1 MDTSNLK
8 QISRSISR
16 QFEKWDYKKA
26 IKLSDSEAATRD
38 YLIEPFFEIL
48 GYTKMDDYSHEF
60 SLPIA
65 KGKVRKVDMVITLKG
80 KNPSILIECKASS
93 ANLTSRN
100 FKQLSEYFTEHK
112 ESKIGILTN
121 GLVYNFYSRSL
132 DDSNVLN
139 PRPFFV
145 FDIRDYDSNDV
156 SRLSVFYRHS
166 INLASIVEDAEE
178 LYFLEKFDDGL
189 YKTLLNPNKDFVKII
204 YSNMGGKVLTEKA
217 YKRVHSLINS
227 ISLSEALNKL
237 KISEAKNSKSG
248 IITTAIELKSFDIIK
263 TIIAMSSKIKNS
275 ELDRI
280 GFKDYKGFFNIIVD
294 NSPRKSICHMIL
306 KDNRKAISIDGKE
319 FEIESVSA
327 KHIIKHKSALVSSA
341 LKTLKN

>member
-1 MDTSNLK
+1 MDSTKLK
-8 QISRSISR
+8 QISRSISKKI
-16 QFEKWDYKKA
+16 EKWDYKKA

-48 GYTKMDDYSHEF
+48 GYTKMDDYSHEY

-80 KNPSILIECKASS
+80 RSPSILIECNASS
-93 ANLTSRN
+93 ANLSKGN
-100 FKQLSEYFTEHK
+100 FKQLSEYFAEHK

-132 DDSNVLN
+132 ENINQLN
-139 PRPFFV
+139 SKPFLV
-145 FDIRDYDSNDV
+145 FDIRDFDSNDI
-156 SRLSVFYRHS
+156 SNLSVFYRHS
-166 INLASIVEDAEE
+166 IDIASIVKGAEE

-189 YKTLLNPNKDFVKII
+189 FKTLLNPSKDFVKIV
-204 YSNMGGKVLTEKA
+204 YSNMGGKVLTEKV
-217 YKRVHSLINS
+217 YNRVYSLINS

-237 KISEAKNSKSG
+237 KISEANNSKSG
-248 IITTAIELKSFDIIK
+248 IITTPIELKSFDIIK

-280 GFKDYKGFFNIIVD
+280 GYKDYKGFFNIIVD

-306 KDNRKAISIDGKE
+306 KENRKAISIDGKE
-319 FEIESVSA
+319 FEIESVAA
-327 KHIIKHKSALVSSA
+327 KHIIKHKGALVNSA
-341 LKTLKN
+341 LKIL